1 MRRTPLAI
9 ALSAAA
15 LLGGAGA
22 VHASYP
28 VIPKVAINPELVN
41 PVVSSLWLQS
51 INAGVFPTPPMVDPT
66 GIVPAS
72 SFAVPAGSLSPQTE
86 QALTMVFT
94 TPTFEPPEILIVDV
108 QNLMSVLYVTDPAAR
123 AILGPST
130 AMRELKWLFRQEP
143 SNSAGDAA
151 LAGGG
156 AQRMTKV
163 NGATLARKDVDAM
176 VAMLK
181 SAVDRTCTTPAG
193 VSTCSARFVGVDE
206 IGAAFGTEPGRSD
219 ADTPGQRLRRAMA
232 RLSGIPFLGPGGG
245 SYARRIHFYVAPGV
259 STSISAGLGPRR
271 TEGADGVERRRDY
284 SEVMAAMSRAGGVWL
299 EMYHYPGRGRPRTP
313 FTAAE
318 WRDVPT
324 NFASFLRAKS
334 PTSRDPLN
342 YLHFVLT
349 ETAGSDQPL
358 GDPCRT
364 SPDSGTPNARESSA
378 APGNW
383 DSISSIQIIPP
394 CPANTPRAC
403 VVLRPAGG
411 STSHALGT
419 PGWTVGPK
427 QNRMISLIQDIAGD
441 TIFDTT
447 VNGPI
452 SLVTYSLT
460 TSGMTCQWQRAQAGN
475 VNTRILANG
484 PAAFK
489 VTGTEAAVFGQQFRQ
504 FFIVG

>member
-349 ETAGSDQPL
+349 ETAGADAES
-358 GDPCRT
+358 GEPCLATIDGGGR
-364 SPDSGTPNARESSA
+364 PNAIGP
-378 APGNW
+378 APDAGEAEQLLARLP
-383 DSISSIQIIPP
+383 S
-394 CPANTPRAC
+394 CPATPPTC
-403 VVLRPAGG
+403 TVLRPAKVVTNEARRARVWAVAPVTPAKGAA
-411 STSHALGT
+411 TIVALADADIHESSFF
-419 PGWTVGPK
+419 GPL
-427 QNRMISLIQDIAGD
+427 RLAMLEP
-441 TIFDTT
+441 TR
-447 VNGPI
+447 
-452 SLVTYSLT
+452 
-460 TSGMTCQWQRAQAGN
+460 SGMTCQWQRAQEGV
-475 VNTRILANG
+475 VNTRILSNG

-489 VTGTEAAVFGQQFRQ
+489 VTGTEAEVFGRQFRQ
-504 FFIVG
+504 FFLVG